1 MSILQDSADY
11 FYADLWS
18 SKFTWGGDENN
29 IPVEGDAVIVPEGQ
43 TLVIDVE
50 TPVLK
55 LMVVKGE
62 YKQFHIFFFNKLGGF
77 FSFGIKN

>member
-1 MSILQDSADY
+1 MHHWGFPIQLGRSLSILQDSADY

-18 SKFTWGGDENN
+18 SKFTWGGDVNN

-43 TLVIDVE
+43 TLVIDVV

-62 YKQFHIFFFNKLGGF
+62 LLTHN
-77 FSFGIKN
+77 

>member
-1 MSILQDSADY
+1 MHHWGFPIQQGRSLSTLQDAADY

-43 TLVIDVE
+43 TLVIDVV

-62 YKQFHIFFFNKLGGF
+62 HN
-77 FSFGIKN
+77 